1 MSNYE
6 PEENESGEYEIDF
19 KWDDAMAGATA
30 TPSPAEPEENESG
43 EREFHDAWASVMAGA
58 AGPRPAEPVA
68 VDAARDKG
76 DVAGVTVTCKTGTK
90 PTPRERWLGAFGPV
104 EKSRRGPLDW
114 YSPQRPPLAN
124 PEDAARMDAPPS
136 PVVNPAHYDVLGLMP
151 WEAFDRGWLTK
162 PEFIGHLRG
171 SALEYV
177 ARAPHKNGAE
187 DYRKAIRCLEK
198 LLSLLA
204 ES

>member
-19 KWDDAMAGATA
+19 KWDAVMAGATA
-30 TPSPAEPEENESG
+30 TPSPAEP
-43 EREFHDAWASVMAGA
+43 VA
-58 AGPRPAEPVA
+58 ADLALDDFTEA
-68 VDAARDKG
+68 DK
-76 DVAGVTVTCKTGTK
+76 
-90 PTPRERWLGAFGPV
+90 RLI
-104 EKSRRGPLDW
+104 
-114 YSPQRPPLAN
+114 
-124 PEDAARMDAPPS
+124 EDAVRSLPIGPGTYVWPKGSRVTSNSPWPAATDTPPS
-136 PVVNPAHYDVLGLMP
+136 PAVNPAHYDVLGLMP

>member
-1 MSNYE
+1 VSNYE
-6 PEENESGEYEIDF
+6 PQENESGEYEIDF
-19 KWDDAMAGATA
+19 KWDA
-30 TPSPAEPEENESG
+30 
-43 EREFHDAWASVMAGA
+43 VMAGA
-58 AGPRPAEPVA
+58 AGPRAEQP
-68 VDAARDKG
+68 
-76 DVAGVTVTCKTGTK
+76 TV
-90 PTPRERWLGAFGPV
+90 
-104 EKSRRGPLDW
+104 DW
-114 YSPQRPPLAN
+114 YTPQRPTLAN
-124 PEDAARMDAPPS
+124 PEDAASMAAPPS
-136 PVVNPAHYDVLGLMP
+136 PVVNPAHYDVLGLVP

>member
-19 KWDDAMAGATA
+19 KWDA
-30 TPSPAEPEENESG
+30 
-43 EREFHDAWASVMAGA
+43 VMAGA
-58 AGPRPAEPVA
+58 QAPSPELALPPVA
-68 VDAARDKG
+68 HR
-76 DVAGVTVTCKTGTK
+76 VTYVTQADT
-90 PTPRERWLGAFGPV
+90 
-104 EKSRRGPLDW
+104 
-114 YSPQRPPLAN
+114 
-124 PEDAARMDAPPS
+124 PPS
-136 PVVNPAHYDVLGLMP
+136 RNQGPSHYTGLDIQP
-151 WEAFDRGWLTK
+151 WEAMESWMTK
-162 PEFIGHLRG
+162 DEFAGFLRG

>member
-19 KWDDAMAGATA
+19 KWDA
-30 TPSPAEPEENESG
+30 
-43 EREFHDAWASVMAGA
+43 VMAGA
-58 AGPRPAEPVA
+58 QAPSPELALPPVA
-68 VDAARDKG
+68 HR
-76 DVAGVTVTCKTGTK
+76 VTYVTQADT
-90 PTPRERWLGAFGPV
+90 
-104 EKSRRGPLDW
+104 
-114 YSPQRPPLAN
+114 
-124 PEDAARMDAPPS
+124 PPS